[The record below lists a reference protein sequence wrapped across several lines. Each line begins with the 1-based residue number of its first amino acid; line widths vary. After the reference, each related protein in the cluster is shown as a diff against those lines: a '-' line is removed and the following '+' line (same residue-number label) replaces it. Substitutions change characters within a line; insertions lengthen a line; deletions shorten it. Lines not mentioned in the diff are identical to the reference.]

1 MTSVQTFYLRDVP
14 ADVGGG
20 TLPSGLLSTWEAST
34 GAQFGAS
41 ARSLRDSSGAATST
55 YSETAGSIGLSDP
68 CDQAALQAISAPL
81 AAQSI
86 GAGDWTV
93 AFSARWAASG
103 SGYGWRGR
111 AALHLVNGS
120 TGAIRTTIFA
130 LQTIGGDKTNIT
142 AYRTAYSTTVAGSA
156 ATVTAGDYLALEIGV
171 QTYTTVGS
179 GFPDIDVRVGNT
191 TAISSDNASNSTPQ
205 SFISAPA
212 ALDVAGPGTTLY
224 LDSAASDIN
233 PGAELEKELAFARGA
248 ASVDYVTN
256 TTASGTSIQATDSAG
271 GTVLTWLSPPL
282 DAVTIAGSIRVN
294 VRGRESANAANA
306 GRRIKIERTD
316 GAGAVQST
324 IVALTNHGTEFTT
337 TDAANSVWNITPTS
351 TALSSGDRIKVTL
364 YLGNVGT
371 MGGSQTVTYSVA
383 GPTEE
388 AAGDTWLRFIEAL
401 VEQVTAS
408 ATDTATA
415 TEGTPSLVGS
425 YSQAESA
432 TATEGTPAL
441 TGAYGETD
449 GATATEGTPTLTGA
463 YAEMDAATATEGD
476 PAIAADLAAAETV
489 AATEGTPVLIGD
501 YAETD
506 TVSATE
512 GVPTLTAGYAATDTG
527 TATEGASVLIVL
539 PPSVEDVGG
548 VTLLRLDRPSATLAA
563 LAGPVATLA
572 ALAAPTAGLIA
583 AVPGPVATL
592 AAMAGPTAGLIV
604 AVPGPVATLSG

>member
-20 TLPSGLLSTWEAST
+20 TLPSALLSTWEAST

-55 YSETAGSIGLSDP
+55 YTETAGSIAIGDP
-68 CDQAALQAISAPL
+68 CDQACLQAISAPL

-93 AFSARWAASG
+93 GFAARFAASG
-103 SGYGWRGR
+103 TGYGWRGR

-130 LQTIGGDKTNIT
+130 LQTIGGDKTAIT
-142 AYRTAYSTTVAGSA
+142 AYRTAYSATVAGSA
-156 ATVTAGDYLALEIGV
+156 ATVTAGDYLALEVGV

-212 ALDVAGPGTTLY
+212 ALDVAGPGATLY
-224 LDSAASDIN
+224 LQSSASDIN
-233 PGAELEKELAFARGA
+233 PGAELEKALAFARGG

-282 DAVTIAGSIRVN
+282 AAVTIAGPIRVN

-306 GRRIKIERTD
+306 GRRILIERTN

-324 IVALTNHGTEFTT
+324 IVALTNHGTELTT
-337 TDAANSVWNITPTS
+337 TDAVNSVWNITPTS
-351 TALSSGDRIKVTL
+351 TALSAGDRIKVTL

-388 AAGDTWLRFIEAL
+388 AAGDSWLRFVEAL
-401 VEQVTAS
+401 AINPQ
-408 ATDTATA
+408 
-415 TEGTPSLVGS
+415 
-425 YSQAESA
+425 
-432 TATEGTPAL
+432 
-441 TGAYGETD
+441 
-449 GATATEGTPTLTGA
+449 TLTTTGHHEA
-463 YAEMDAATATEGD
+463 TRFGLATVGQPQTVGPTGEFRAAATFGAATVAPGAVTVTTGGAAGAAQFGQAMVTPGAVAVAPGDWHD
-476 PAIAADLAAAETV
+476 PATFGQAVVVPGAVAVAPGDFRALAQFGQATV
-489 AATEGTPVLIGD
+489 AVATT
-501 YAETD
+501 
-506 TVSATE
+506 
-512 GVPTLTAGYAATDTG
+512 
-527 TATEGASVLIVL
+527 
-539 PPSVEDVGG
+539 VEDVGA
-548 VTLLRLDRPSATLAA
+548 VTLLRLDRPSATLTAVA
-563 LAGPVATLA
+563 GPTAGVLTAVAGPVAGSL
-572 ALAAPTAGLIA
+572 G
-583 AVPGPVATL
+583 AVAGPVAGAL
-592 AAMAGPTAGLIV
+592 ATVAGPTAGLIV
-604 AVPGPVATLSG
+604 AVPGPVATLSR